1 MGAMTPTSS
10 SSSKIDKMSTANS
23 STISSTNLLPPATWR
38 QPLSIKDIALCFRT
52 MTAAPDMATDAA
64 YERLMDHNFLN
75 NVIDEVHF
83 RYITVAVT
91 PFINIPDDDA
101 EGLIDFALKTD
112 LQRNSPMGSLL
123 TKPQNV
129 VFQWVHYILE
139 RIQWQS
145 DPLRPFQ
152 VITANDQ
159 TQSQRQLRVC
169 SFGTYS

>member
-1 MGAMTPTSS
+1 M
-10 SSSKIDKMSTANS
+10 
-23 STISSTNLLPPATWR
+23 
-38 QPLSIKDIALCFRT
+38 
-52 MTAAPDMATDAA
+52 
-64 YERLMDHNFLN
+64 
-75 NVIDEVHF
+75 
-83 RYITVAVT
+83 
-91 PFINIPDDDA
+91 
-101 EGLIDFALKTD
+101 GLIDFALKTD

-123 TKPQNV
+123 TKPQNA

-169 SFGTYS
+169 SFGTHSEYDRDSEMEQMRMCPVVTLHTHCDGECLVPDNREWEKWMVPIRFTNGIYCRDLKHSAISIDGNSYGTIWSDME